1 MKSAANGVESGQDA
15 WRTIDFQ
22 LRDGETCMTN
32 PHNDPVPSLKRRWL
46 VVASLCTSAVALM
59 LSASVR
65 ADDIT
70 LTETGS
76 TLLYPLFNTWVAA
89 YTKSHPG
96 VRITTA
102 STGSEAGIGEAIAGK
117 VRIGASDAYMSDSDA
132 RQHPQIITVA
142 LAIAA
147 QTINYNLPGLNATS
161 IKLDGPALAAI
172 YTGAVVEWDAPQIA
186 ALNPGVALP
195 HHSIVPIHRADGSGD
210 TFVFTQ
216 FLSFST
222 PSWEGDRGYGTTIKW
237 PSAPSSASAVG
248 NTGMVQSIQATPY
261 SIGYV
266 GISFT
271 DSIAGAKLGTAAL
284 KNGAGEF
291 VLPSKDTITA
301 GAASLGSRTP
311 ADERLSLVFAPASGS
326 YPMVNYEYAVVST
339 QQPDPKTAS
348 AVRRFLLWSI
358 VPSETKEAY
367 LDTVHFI
374 PLPPHTWELSQAQIQ
389 SIK

>member
-1 MKSAANGVESGQDA
+1 MIHHRNPAPRSRRREVAALRLSVAVLVLLGTGSARAEGV
-15 WRTIDFQ
+15 T
-22 LRDGETCMTN
+22 
-32 PHNDPVPSLKRRWL
+32 
-46 VVASLCTSAVALM
+46 
-59 LSASVR
+59 LS
-65 ADDIT
+65 
-70 LTETGS
+70 ETGS

-89 YTKSHPG
+89 YTKSHPD
-96 VRITTA
+96 VKITIA
-102 STGSEAGIGEAIAGK
+102 ATGSEAGIQQAIAGQ
-117 VRIGASDAYMSDSDA
+117 VQIGASDAYMSDSDV
-132 RQHPQIITVA
+132 RQHPQIINVP

-147 QTINYNLPGLNATS
+147 QTINYNLPGLNAS
-161 IKLDGPALAAI
+161 PIKLDGPVLAGI
-172 YTGAVVEWDAPQIA
+172 YTGEISQWDAPQIA

-195 HHSIVPIHRADGSGD
+195 HHAIVALRRADGSGD

-222 PSWEGDRGYGTTIKW
+222 PSWESDQGFGTTIKW
-237 PSAPSSASAVG
+237 PSVAGSATAVG
-248 NTGMVQSIQATPY
+248 NAGMVQSLQAAPY

-266 GISFT
+266 GVSF
-271 DSIAGAKLGTAAL
+271 SGNIAAAKLGTAAI

-291 VLPSKDTITA
+291 VLPSKDSITA
-301 GAASLGSRTP
+301 GAASLGPRTP

-326 YPMVNYEYAVVST
+326 YPLVNYEYAVVST
-339 QQPDPKTAS
+339 KQPDPATAA

-358 VPSETKEAY
+358 VPSETKAAY